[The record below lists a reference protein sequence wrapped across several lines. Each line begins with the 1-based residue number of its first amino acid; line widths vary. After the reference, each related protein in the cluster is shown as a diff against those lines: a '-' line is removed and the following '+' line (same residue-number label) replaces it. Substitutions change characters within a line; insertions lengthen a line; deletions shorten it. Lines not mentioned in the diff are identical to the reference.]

1 VTLNLLPGAEPWS
14 HVGHGAGVLLLH
26 GFTGNPNS
34 MRRLGTVIAA
44 AGFSVEVPRLPGH
57 GTTLD
62 DMQTTGWDDWLTE
75 ADAAFER
82 LAGRGGPVV
91 VGGQSMGG
99 SLALALAV
107 RHPEVAGLV
116 CVNPLTQPQ
125 PDEILDMVKG
135 MVDEG
140 QTSLPGIGSDI
151 ADPEATESAYEGMPL
166 APLLS
171 MMYAV
176 RLLQNDL
183 AKIACPL
190 LLLTSPQDH
199 VVEPAQS
206 DFLAAAVSGP
216 VERVSLERSYHVATL
231 DFDKDLIAERAIEF
245 VAKVAAR

>member
-1 VTLNLLPGAEPWS
+1 VTLPLLPGAEPWS
-14 HVGHGAGVLLLH
+14 HAGAGAGVLLLH

-34 MRRLGTVIAA
+34 MRALGTAVAA

-75 ADAAFER
+75 AEAAYRR
-82 LAGRGGPVV
+82 LAGRGEPVV

-99 SLALALAV
+99 TLALALAV

-125 PDEILDMVKG
+125 PDEILDMVRG

-151 ADPEATESAYEGMPL
+151 ADPDAVESAYEGMPL

-171 MMYAV
+171 MMGAV
-176 RLLQNDL
+176 RALQDDL
-183 AKIACPL
+183 AHVVCPL

-206 DFLAAAVSGP
+206 DFLAAAVAGP

-231 DFDKDLIAERAIEF
+231 DFDKDVIAERTIEF
-245 VAKVAAR
+245 VRKIAAR

>member
-1 VTLNLLPGAEPWS
+1 MPTLLPGAEPWS
-14 HVGHGAGVLLLH
+14 HVGHGVGVLLLH

-34 MRRLGTVIAA
+34 MRRLGTAIAA

-57 GTTLD
+57 GTTID

-75 ADAAFER
+75 ADAAYER

-206 DFLAAAVSGP
+206 DFLAAAVAGP

-231 DFDKDLIAERAIEF
+231 DFDKDLIAERAVEF
-245 VAKVAAR
+245 VAKLAAR

>member
-1 VTLNLLPGAEPWS
+1 VALSLLPGAEPWS
-14 HVGHGAGVLLLH
+14 HVGASAGVLCLH

-34 MRRLGTVIAA
+34 MRGLGTALAA

-75 ADAAFER
+75 ADAAYQR
-82 LAGRGGPVV
+82 LLGRGGPVV
-91 VGGQSMGG
+91 VAGQSMGG
-99 SLALALAV
+99 TLALALAA

-125 PDEILDMVKG
+125 PDEILDMVRG

-151 ADPEATESAYEGMPL
+151 ADPDAVESAYEGMPL

-171 MMYAV
+171 MMDAV
-176 RLLQNDL
+176 QHLQGDL
-183 AKIACPL
+183 ARIACPM

-199 VVEPAQS
+199 VVEPVQS
-206 DFLAAAVSGP
+206 DFLAGAVSGP
-216 VERVSLERSYHVATL
+216 VERVSLDRSYHVATL
-231 DFDKDLIAERAIEF
+231 DFDKDLIAEQAVEF
-245 VAKVAAR
+245 VRKIAAR

>member
-1 VTLNLLPGAEPWS
+1 MTLPLLPGAEPWS
-14 HVGHGAGVLLLH
+14 HAGTGAGVLLLH

-34 MRRLGTVIAA
+34 MRRLGTAVAA

-75 ADAAFER
+75 AEAAYQR
-82 LAGRGGPVV
+82 LAGRGDPVV
-91 VGGQSMGG
+91 AGGQSMGA

-125 PDEILDMVKG
+125 PDDILDMVRG

-140 QTSLPGIGSDI
+140 HRSLPGIGSDI
-151 ADPEATESAYEGMPL
+151 ADADAVESAYEGMPL
-166 APLLS
+166 VPLLS
-171 MMYAV
+171 MMSAV
-176 RLLQNDL
+176 RVLQDDL
-183 AKIACPL
+183 ARIACPL

-206 DFLAAAVSGP
+206 DFLAGAVAGP
-216 VERVSLERSYHVATL
+216 VERVSLERSFHVATL
-231 DFDKDLIAERAIEF
+231 DFDKEIVAEQTVEF
-245 VAKVAAR
+245 VRKVTAR

>member
-1 VTLNLLPGAEPWS
+1 VTLSLLPGAEPWS
-14 HVGHGAGVLLLH
+14 HAGQGAGVLLLH

-34 MRRLGTVIAA
+34 MRRLGTAFAA

-57 GTTLD
+57 GTTID

-75 ADAAFER
+75 ADAAYQR

-99 SLALALAV
+99 TLALALAV
-107 RHPEVAGLV
+107 RHPEVAGLI

-125 PDEILDMVKG
+125 PDEILDMVRG

-140 QTSLPGIGSDI
+140 ETSVPGIGSDI
-151 ADPEATESAYEGMPL
+151 ADPEAVESAYAGMPL

-171 MMYAV
+171 MMDAV

-183 AKIACPL
+183 AQINSPL

-206 DFLAAAVSGP
+206 DFLAAAVAGP
-216 VERVSLERSYHVATL
+216 VERVSLERSFHVATL
-231 DFDKDLIAERAIEF
+231 DFDKDLIAERAVEF
-245 VAKVAAR
+245 VAKIVAH

>member
-1 VTLNLLPGAEPWS
+1 MPTLLPGAEPWS
-14 HVGHGAGVLLLH
+14 HVGHGVGVLLLH

-34 MRRLGTVIAA
+34 MRRLGTAIAA

-57 GTTLD
+57 GTTID

-75 ADAAFER
+75 ADAAYER

-151 ADPEATESAYEGMPL
+151 ADPEATESAYEGIPL

-206 DFLAAAVSGP
+206 DFLAAAVAGP

-231 DFDKDLIAERAIEF
+231 DFDKDLIAERAVEF
-245 VAKVAAR
+245 VAKLAAR